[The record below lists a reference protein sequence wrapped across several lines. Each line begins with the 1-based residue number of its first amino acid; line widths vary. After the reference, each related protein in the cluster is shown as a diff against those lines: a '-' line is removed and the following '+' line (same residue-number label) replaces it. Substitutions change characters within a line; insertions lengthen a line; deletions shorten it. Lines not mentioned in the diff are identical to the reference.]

1 MSEQSAGVEALQ
13 VEVDSFEV
21 LRFLSGGGSD
31 VLDGI
36 FTALFVP
43 LGRGSWAWWGGETRQ
58 GLSLLQVAAEQKGE
72 T

>member
-1 MSEQSAGVEALQ
+1 MNEQSAGVEALQ

-21 LRFLSGGGSD
+21 LGGRD
-31 VLDGI
+31 VLGGI

-43 LGRGSWAWWGGETRQ
+43 LGRGSWGWWFGETRQ
-58 GLSLLQVAAEQKGE
+58 GLSLLQVTAEQKGE

>member
-1 MSEQSAGVEALQ
+1 MNEQSAGLEALQ

-21 LRFLSGGGSD
+21 LGVLSGCD
-31 VLDGI
+31 VLHGI

-43 LGRGSWAWWGGETRQ
+43 LGRGSWGWWFGETRQ
-58 GLSLLQVAAEQKGE
+58 GLSLLQVTAEQKGE